1 MKYEIKTSIKT
12 FQKVWNILADLG
24 LQGFLTGEALQAMTN
39 GETINLNPTDIINK
53 ILSEGFVN
61 DICQAITGEYNVDFE
76 DQDLDEVVEVLSG
89 FFTAIAGK
97 FKGLA
102 PMIQKTGI
110 KAEVNKTDKTPT
122 VQDTETP
129 SPNSQQ
135 AL

>member
-1 MKYEIKTSIKT
+1 MKYQIKTSIKT

-61 DICQAITGEYNVDFE
+61 ELCQAITGENDVDFE
-76 DQDLDEVVEVLSG
+76 DLDLDEVVDVLSS
-89 FFTAIAGK
+89 FFTSIAGK

-102 PMIQKTGI
+102 PMIQKTGV
-110 KAEVNKTDKTPT
+110 KAEVNKTPT
-122 VQDTETP
+122 APVPETP
-129 SPNSQQ
+129 SQSSQQ
-135 AL
+135 A